1 MVKGCL
7 AFYVICLTST
17 ISHSAHAIVNIESLR
32 VRAGDATGWSSAG
45 NIQASGASGN
55 SDRAEVSLSG
65 LIQHLDDGF
74 SNLLVIGSE
83 YGETAGDRTAD
94 EQLIHIRHTRALTE
108 TYDWE
113 AFYQWQQNEFTRLE
127 ERTLFGSGLRLRF
140 SDESGSGLYLG
151 IGAFYESTRNDNE
164 TAREI
169 GRSNIYLSYRKRTKK
184 NVSLVTTSYFQ
195 NKLDDPDDQRAIG
208 SFSVSI
214 PATEYVDFTVSINV
228 EHDSRPFDGVEKTD
242 WTYKTGFGWKF

>member
-83 YGETAGDRTAD
+83 YGKPQAIELQMNSLFIFD
-94 EQLIHIRHTRALTE
+94 IRVPSLKLMIGKHFINGSKMSLRVWKSVLCLAL
-108 TYDWE
+108 DCVC
-113 AFYQWQQNEFTRLE
+113 
-127 ERTLFGSGLRLRF
+127 GSVM
-140 SDESGSGLYLG
+140 S
-151 IGAFYESTRNDNE
+151 
-164 TAREI
+164 
-169 GRSNIYLSYRKRTKK
+169 
-184 NVSLVTTSYFQ
+184 
-195 NKLDDPDDQRAIG
+195 
-208 SFSVSI
+208 
-214 PATEYVDFTVSINV
+214 PAQVYISE
-228 EHDSRPFDGVEKTD
+228 
-242 WTYKTGFGWKF
+242 